1 MDWQHRLEL
10 IFIELMSEMG
20 IEDDDGID
28 AFYDRVTDVLKDA
41 IEDYKEDAGWEEDD
55 EDD

>member
-1 MDWQHRLEL
+1 MDWHHRLEL
-10 IFIELMSEMG
+10 IFLELMSEMG
-20 IEDDDGID
+20 IENDDDID

-41 IEDYKEDAGWEEDD
+41 CEDFKADAGWEED